1 MELYSVDNTI
11 GGGFNRTDVIDE
23 YISAIWTERF
33 IEAGDATI
41 VMPAVHKHLKLLA
54 PGMLLGCQGSRE
66 IVLLD
71 NRSIEGGLVTATGKT
86 IENFFDERTIQ
97 AITMSAKAGDILKG
111 VVNLMQDRVY
121 WTISPRIR
129 GLRVEDPD
137 PGEPGPVLDEDVP
150 AGPTYATLLTLAKK
164 YNIGIYVEWTK
175 IEDADHELVF
185 RIRHGRDLTGD
196 ADGAVRFSPKLDNF
210 ANIKQLLS
218 VAGSKNHALL
228 ISPSWVHPDSPNNHD
243 VDGWGVSNY
252 HPDGTVFQERVVE
265 IDMNDI
271 SEDDE
276 MFEGLN
282 EVEKMNKLYR
292 LMDARQFGVLQEKK
306 KIKMVDGEVTPETQF
321 VYKRDYNLGDKIDV
335 EGDFGEPIE
344 GVVTEYIRSS
354 DETGLRSYPTV
365 STDADPPV
373 GTGGDT

>member
-1 MELYSVDNTI
+1 MDNTI
-11 GGGFNRTDVIDE
+11 DGGFNRTVVIDE

-41 VMPAVHKHLKLLA
+41 VLPAQHEHLKLLA

-66 IVLLD
+66 LVLLD

-86 IENFFDERTIQ
+86 VETFFNERTIQ
-97 AITMSAKAGDILKG
+97 AITMSAKPGDILKG

-121 WTISPRIR
+121 WGVSPRIR

-137 PGEPGPVLDEDVP
+137 PAEPYHVTDEDVP
-150 AGPTYATLLTLAKK
+150 AGQTYDTLLTLAKK
-164 YNIGIYVEWTK
+164 YNIGMYVEWTK

-185 RIRHGRDLTGD
+185 RIRHGQDLTGD
-196 ADGAVRFSPKLDNF
+196 ADGAVRFSPKMDNF

-228 ISPSWVHPDSPNNHD
+228 IEPTWVNPGSSNNHD
-243 VDGWGVSNY
+243 VNGWGIRNY
-252 HPDGTVFQERVVE
+252 NPDGTVFQERVIE

-271 SEDDE
+271 KEDDE
-276 MFEGLN
+276 MFEGLSD
-282 EVEKMNKLYR
+282 VEKMAKLYR
-292 LMDARQFGVLQEKK
+292 LMDTRQFTALQEKK

-321 VYKRDYNLGDKIDV
+321 VYKRDYNLGDKIEV
-335 EGDFGEPIE
+335 EGDFGEPLE

-365 STDADPPV
+365 STDADPPI
-373 GTGGDT
+373 GSGGDT